1 MDSQRMRLLQ
11 ESIEHSRT
19 SKVNGRGERFDYTPK
34 CYVAFSVPPA
44 SDRGRRLWPLG
55 DSDLYL
61 SGETSRG
68 PNMHESLNAWGL
80 MRKLAWQDVLLVLA
94 VLLLARLLVLL
105 VRWAVRRTAEKL
117 PSRLRLTVLR
127 VAPLARL
134 LIDVGAIAIVVPILV
149 EPTFQNIVA
158 LLASIGLVLAFALK
172 DYGSSLVAG
181 LVTILEN
188 TYQPGDWIEVDGT
201 YGEVKAIGLRAV
213 HLVTPDDTEVII
225 PHSRLWSASIF
236 NASSGNRSLLCVAD
250 FYLHADHDA
259 LAVRRRLTE
268 MATSSSY
275 RKPGTPV
282 TVIVVEKPWGTHYRV
297 KAYVKESREQFLLIT
312 DLTLLGKEA
321 LQAMNIQFAQAVYAE
336 AGRS

>member
-1 MDSQRMRLLQ
+1 
-11 ESIEHSRT
+11 
-19 SKVNGRGERFDYTPK
+19 
-34 CYVAFSVPPA
+34 
-44 SDRGRRLWPLG
+44 
-55 DSDLYL
+55 
-61 SGETSRG
+61 
-68 PNMHESLNAWGL
+68 MHENLNAWGL
-80 MRKLAWQDVLLVLA
+80 MRKLTWQDVLLVLA
-94 VLLLARLLVLL
+94 VLLVARLLVLF
-105 VRWAVRRTAEKL
+105 VRWAVQRAAEKL
-117 PSRLRLTVLR
+117 PPHVRLPILR
-127 VAPLARL
+127 VPPLARL
-134 LIDVGAIAIVVPILV
+134 LIDITAIAIVVTILV

-158 LLASIGLVLAFALK
+158 LLASVGLVLAFALK

-181 LVTILEN
+181 LATILEN
-188 TYQPGDWIEVDGT
+188 TYQPGDWIEVDGA

-250 FYLHADHDA
+250 FYLHPDHDA
-259 LAVRRRLTE
+259 FAVRRRLTE

-282 TVIVVEKPWGTHYRV
+282 AVIVAEKPWGTHYRV

-312 DLTLLGKEA
+312 DLTITGKEA
-321 LQAMNIQFAQAVYAE
+321 LWAMNIEFAQAHYAE